1 MPALLAD
8 GNGVL
13 SQMLKMLELNVCL
26 CHGVS
31 APWRTQVIGARNGCR
46 LQVAG
51 CINTSCIVCLLQIYL
66 SCTFAVQTRCLRK
79 FSPAAFVVSAVA
91 VA

>member
-46 LQVAG
+46 LQVAD
-51 CINTSCIVCLLQIYL
+51 CRLY
-66 SCTFAVQTRCLRK
+66 K
-79 FSPAAFVVSAVA
+79 Y
-91 VA
+91 